1 MKLLDEE
8 YEVLMYALDV
18 TEFTHGDTYLF
29 KAHKHTVREHV
40 HNMLGNLKKE
50 REQTGEVNVI

>member
-8 YEVLMYALDV
+8 YDVLTHALD
-18 TEFTHGDTYLF
+18 TLEFTHGDAYLW
-29 KAHKHTVREHV
+29 KHHKHTVREHV
-40 HNMLGNLKKE
+40 HNMLANLKKE